1 MKKKKEKNFHV
12 FQIKVYEI
20 KMTVLFLLV
29 VVDFTACEIFLL
41 FITFSIAVI
50 QPTAI
55 MWVKN
60 TQVSSIKT

>member
-55 MWVKN
+55 MWVQN